1 MRHPYSTLSRTTHG
15 LTHHHRRSNEHLQN
29 TQRNLVPFVRPN
41 LDHHKR
47 VLLLPTPQDPQ
58 GQGTQHHK
66 GHRQGNRRDRNARS
80 TPNETGDKMNQEEI
94 IQDAFDQLLHEQR
107 VLNNGSIETINH
119 RDNSIE
125 CNLSNGWMVERV
137 HFTSYSTGLPI
148 VASTSVCLYDSKG
161 ELVRETIFTH
171 ENKETK

>member
-1 MRHPYSTLSRTTHG
+1 
-15 LTHHHRRSNEHLQN
+15 
-29 TQRNLVPFVRPN
+29 
-41 LDHHKR
+41 
-47 VLLLPTPQDPQ
+47 
-58 GQGTQHHK
+58 
-66 GHRQGNRRDRNARS
+66 
-80 TPNETGDKMNQEEI
+80 MNQQQL
-94 IQDAFDQLLHEQR
+94 IQDAFDQLLREQR
-107 VLNNGSIETINH
+107 ETNSGSVETINH
-119 RDNSIE
+119 RDNSVE